1 MISLEN
7 KKFSQKKMRPLPP
20 IDQDLR
26 TWALQTLIWKEGHL
40 DSKMYAVA
48 DLYIGINNT
57 KNTEVLYTLW
67 NGWKSNHP
75 DTKYKL

>member
-1 MISLEN
+1 
-7 KKFSQKKMRPLPP
+7 MRPLPP

-75 DTKYKL
+75 DIKYKL

>member
-7 KKFSQKKMRPLPP
+7 KKISQKKMRPP

-48 DLYIGINNT
+48 DLYIGINNA

>member
-1 MISLEN
+1 
-7 KKFSQKKMRPLPP
+7 MRPLPP

-57 KNTEVLYTLW
+57 
-67 NGWKSNHP
+67 
-75 DTKYKL
+75 